1 MFKHF
6 INLEWKSFIRSA
18 SVGKN
23 IGLKIFLG
31 FLAVYFMLAFLGLGV
46 AIYPLTKEFFPK
58 QEVLNVVNN
67 FVLIWLILELIFR
80 FFMQTLP
87 VINIKPLLIVPIKK
101 EKVIHF
107 VLLKSLTSFYNLL
120 PLFIII
126 PFGIVYIYKENSSIF
141 SMIVWMATMYILVLC
156 INYINFLLKKKF
168 TDNIKGLFPYLL
180 LVLILVALEYFSV
193 FSITKFF
200 GNQIGYLE
208 FYPFLMLIP
217 AAFLFGLYSWNFYNL
232 KSRFYIDNSIQAKK
246 QEVSNSD
253 FSWVK
258 RFGKIA
264 PFLQLD
270 LKLIWRNKRPKTT
283 VWLSLFF
290 LCYGLIFYPNP
301 SYQDMPAFFVFVGI
315 FITGIFMINF
325 GQFIPAWDSSYYSM
339 MMAQN
344 IPLKQY
350 LNSKAGLM
358 TFSIIVL
365 AILSTPYVYF
375 GINIL
380 LLNLACALYNIGINV
395 PVLIFAGSFNKK
407 RIDLEK
413 SPFMNYQGTGAAQWL
428 VGIPLLL
435 IPLLIWYAFYK
446 FFNYDIAV
454 IALALLGLIG
464 IVLRNFLME
473 KIAKQFA
480 KKKYEMINGFK
491 QQES

>member
-200 GNQIGYLE
+200 GNQIG
-208 FYPFLMLIP
+208 
-217 AAFLFGLYSWNFYNL
+217 
-232 KSRFYIDNSIQAKK
+232 
-246 QEVSNSD
+246 
-253 FSWVK
+253 
-258 RFGKIA
+258 
-264 PFLQLD
+264 
-270 LKLIWRNKRPKTT
+270 
-283 VWLSLFF
+283 
-290 LCYGLIFYPNP
+290 
-301 SYQDMPAFFVFVGI
+301 
-315 FITGIFMINF
+315 
-325 GQFIPAWDSSYYSM
+325 
-339 MMAQN
+339 
-344 IPLKQY
+344 
-350 LNSKAGLM
+350 
-358 TFSIIVL
+358 
-365 AILSTPYVYF
+365 
-375 GINIL
+375 
-380 LLNLACALYNIGINV
+380 
-395 PVLIFAGSFNKK
+395 
-407 RIDLEK
+407 
-413 SPFMNYQGTGAAQWL
+413 
-428 VGIPLLL
+428 
-435 IPLLIWYAFYK
+435 
-446 FFNYDIAV
+446 
-454 IALALLGLIG
+454 
-464 IVLRNFLME
+464 
-473 KIAKQFA
+473 
-480 KKKYEMINGFK
+480 
-491 QQES
+491 